1 MKSLPRLPYAGALG
15 IRGRLTLWFVLAAL
29 GAVVIG
35 GAVVYGAGIA
45 SIQGTLGQTYC
56 QIASHAV
63 GELEN
68 RAANEL
74 RRVAGLAT
82 DQLTT
87 EVALESNAVYLSRSP
102 SWIQQHVARLNAEWQ
117 RSDTVEQRLELLHP
131 QLSYRL
137 GVLAGLRPKV
147 VRRLSVYDRS
157 GVLVATSLPPA
168 RRSAAPAWFKGV
180 SNEQKHFSYVDYL
193 KVDGLVRLV
202 VPVWGGIEVAGYVAA
217 DLTFVAW
224 AGQARDIRFGET
236 GEAVLVDYA
245 GVPLEGPARAE
256 LIAALAQT
264 PPVSGAAAEAA
275 EGAGSEPYWVALK
288 EAAGWLQWPF
298 WQRLACVAPIT
309 SVNLLRARFEL
320 PEWAVV
326 VTQAPGESYA
336 ALSRSLIWLGV
347 AGIAGMIVLGLGGAL
362 LARLIAA
369 PIEQLRAQVQRF
381 AAGDRAWAESP
392 DRADEIGDL
401 VREFADM
408 AGRVTASENELRAYR
423 ESLER
428 EVEARTREIR
438 DTQGLAVMGR
448 MASMIAHDLRNA
460 LSTIKMNLQI
470 LARRHAESFDP
481 DREHC
486 TMGLDQVAYMDDIM
500 RDMLSFAR
508 PERLRR
514 DWYDVGQLVDE
525 ALAGVSHLAE
535 ARGVAIVHQAG
546 PGLPK
551 VNCDRVKVVEV
562 LRNLIENAAQATPP
576 GGRITVAARL
586 LAENPEAEVEV
597 VVDDTGEGVA
607 EAVREEIF
615 EPFFTTR
622 TKGTGLGL
630 AIVKRIIEQHHGAI
644 DLQTRPGQGTRV
656 AFTLPT
662 TALEG

>member
-1 MKSLPRLPYAGALG
+1 MKFVPRLPYGSALG
-15 IRGRLTLWFVLAAL
+15 IRGRLTLWFVLGAL

-35 GAVVYGAGIA
+35 GAVVYGAGIV

-56 QIASHAV
+56 QIASRAV

-68 RAANEL
+68 RVGNEL
-74 RRVAGLAT
+74 RRVANLAT

-87 EVALESNAVYLSRSP
+87 EVALETNAVYASRKP
-102 SWIQQHVARLNAEWQ
+102 PWVREHIARLTNEWRQIDSVERRMAE
-117 RSDTVEQRLELLHP
+117 LHP

-137 GVLAGLRPKV
+137 GVLAGLRAQV
-147 VRRLSVYDRS
+147 VKRLSVYDRR
-157 GVLVATSLPPA
+157 GLLVASSSPPA
-168 RRSAAPAWFKGV
+168 ERSAVGSLWFTRVGD
-180 SNEQKHFSYVDYL
+180 EQKHFSYIGHI
-193 KVDGLVRLV
+193 KPDGLVRLV
-202 VPVWGGIEVAGYVAA
+202 VPIWGGVEVAGYVVA

-224 AGQARDIRFGET
+224 AGQARNIRFGDT

-245 GVPLEGPARAE
+245 GVPLEGPARPE

-264 PPVSGAAAEAA
+264 PPVLRAPA
-275 EGAGSEPYWVALK
+275 EGVRAEPYWVAL
-288 EAAGWLQWPF
+288 EESAEWPLRPL

-309 SVNLLRARFEL
+309 TVNALRARFDL

-336 ALSRSLIWLGV
+336 ALSRSLLWLAV

-369 PIEQLRAQVQRF
+369 PIEQLGAQVHRF
-381 AAGDRAWAESP
+381 AAGEREWTESP
-392 DRADEIGDL
+392 DRGDEIGDL
-401 VREFADM
+401 AREFADM
-408 AGRVTASENELRAYR
+408 AGRVTASEIELGAHRQ
-423 ESLER
+423 SLER

-438 DTQGLAVMGR
+438 DTQGLAAMGR

-470 LARRHAESFDP
+470 LARRHAGGGDP

-486 TMGLDQVAYMDDIM
+486 TMGLDQVAYMEDIM

-508 PERLRR
+508 PERLQR
-514 DWYDVGQLVDE
+514 DWYDVGVLVDE
-525 ALAGVSHLAE
+525 ALAGVSHIAE
-535 ARGVAIVHQAG
+535 ARDVAIVHQTG

-551 VNCDRVKVVEV
+551 VHCDRVKVVEV
-562 LRNLIENAAQATPP
+562 LSNLIENAAQATDA
-576 GGRITVAARL
+576 GGRITLTARL
-586 LAENPEAEVEV
+586 LVDSTEPLVEV
-597 VVDDTGEGVA
+597 AVDDTGEGIS
-607 EAVREEIF
+607 EIDREEIF

-644 DLQTRPGQGTRV
+644 DLKTRPGEGTRV

-662 TALEG
+662 AAQEG

>member
-1 MKSLPRLPYAGALG
+1 MTFVPRLPYGSALG
-15 IRGRLTLWFVLAAL
+15 IRGRLTLWFVLGAL

-35 GAVVYGAGIA
+35 GSVVYIAGIA

-56 QIASHAV
+56 QIASRAV

-68 RAANEL
+68 RVGNEL
-74 RRVAGLAT
+74 RSVAGLAT

-87 EVALESNAVYLSRSP
+87 EVALETNAVYASRSGPWVKEHIARLSR
-102 SWIQQHVARLNAEWQ
+102 EWQ
-117 RSDTVEQRLELLHP
+117 EIDSAERRLAQLHP
-131 QLSYRL
+131 ELSYRL
-137 GVLAGLRPKV
+137 GVLAGLRSKV
-147 VRRLSVYDRS
+147 VRRFSVYDRR
-157 GVLVATSLPPA
+157 GVLVAASSPPA
-168 RRSAAPAWFKGV
+168 ERSAAATVWFTGV
-180 SNEQKHFSYVDYL
+180 SKEQKHFNYVGHL
-193 KVDGLVRLV
+193 KPDGLVRLV
-202 VPVWGGIEVAGYVAA
+202 VPVWGGVEVVGYVVA

-224 AGQARDIRFGET
+224 AGQARNIRFGAT

-245 GVPLEGPARAE
+245 GVPLEGPARPD

-264 PPVSGAAAEAA
+264 PPVSQALA
-275 EGAGSEPYWVALK
+275 EGVAAEPYWVALK
-288 EAAGWLQWPF
+288 ETAEWPQWLF

-309 SVNLLRARFEL
+309 SVNALRARFEL

-336 ALSRSLIWLGV
+336 ALSRSLLWLGV

-369 PIEQLRAQVQRF
+369 PIEQLRAQVHRF
-381 AAGDRAWAESP
+381 AAGDRQWAESP
-392 DRADEIGDL
+392 DRGDEIGDL
-401 VREFADM
+401 AREFVDM

-423 ESLER
+423 EHLER
-428 EVEARTREIR
+428 EVEERTREIR
-438 DTQGLAVMGR
+438 DTQGLAAMGR

-470 LARRHAESFDP
+470 LARRHAGGGDP

-486 TMGLDQVAYMDDIM
+486 TMGLDQVAYMEDIV

-508 PERLRR
+508 PDRLRR
-514 DWYDVGQLVDE
+514 DWHDVGVLVDE
-525 ALAGVSHLAE
+525 ALAGVSHIAE
-535 ARGVAIVHQAG
+535 ERGVAIVHQTG
-546 PGLPK
+546 SGLPK
-551 VNCDRVKVVEV
+551 VHCDRVKVVEV
-562 LRNLIENAAQATPP
+562 LRNLIENAAQATAA
-576 GGRITVAARL
+576 GGRITLAARL
-586 LAENPEAEVEV
+586 LMENPEPLVEV
-597 VVDDTGEGVA
+597 MVDDTGEGIA

-630 AIVKRIIEQHHGAI
+630 AIVKRIIEQHNGAI
-644 DLQTRPGQGTRV
+644 DLKTRPGQGTRV

-662 TALEG
+662 AVLEE